1 MKTMTKT
8 NFKRAICVLLIAIMA
23 FTLCACSKDEK
34 EEVSD
39 PAENSQSTDV
49 SGEPSVEPEA
59 TPVPENMVDVVV
71 VTGEGVYIRAS
82 ASTDEEPL
90 GYADSGATFQLV
102 NKDNPDWFQIKYNG
116 EDAYITTLYSEIK
129 QIKQAAYDT
138 LFPEVP
144 DTEESG
150 EDPAGATEDESE
162 EPSSVT
168 AEDTRESEDGER

>member
-1 MKTMTKT
+1 MTKT
-8 NFKRAICVLLIAIMA
+8 KFKRSICVLLIAILA

-34 EEVSD
+34 DDQSEPSSDTEVS
-39 PAENSQSTDV
+39 DV
-49 SGEPSVEPEA
+49 SGESTVPTTPSPEPED
-59 TPVPENMVDVVV
+59 TVDVVV

-102 NKDNPDWFQIKYNG
+102 SKDNEDWFKIKYNG

-129 QIKQAAYDT
+129 AIKKSAYDSM
-138 LFPEVP
+138 FPEVP
-144 DTEESG
+144 ETEDS
-150 EDPAGATEDESE
+150 EDEASEGEDESE